1 MWKIASLANLYF
13 SHNSQNLAQNRRIY
27 FTSSLRDLRMQV
39 VAIHSRCHC
48 ERMSECEFSW
58 QSIKILRIKCEISQ
72 NLTKTKRQIL
82 RIAESKILQ
91 IFNY

>member
-39 VAIHSRCHC
+39 VAIHSRRHC

-58 QSIKILRIKCEISQ
+58 QSIKILRIARKSQ
-72 NLTKTKRQIL
+72 NLTQNLKFCKYLTIDS
-82 RIAESKILQ
+82 I
-91 IFNY
+91 N